1 MYIPEKDMQD
11 TYGFKYDKKKNL
23 DRIDNHIITLLQKD
37 GRISNTDIAK
47 KLKISEATVRTR
59 LKRLIKDEYI
69 QIVAV
74 SNPFKLGFGIT
85 GDLYIHVDMKKID
98 VVIQELKKIKELW
111 YIVMTTGEQNINAEF
126 VVTTLEELNDLVYNK
141 ISRIDGILRVETSI
155 IMKYIKRKYDFG
167 TAYGQ

>member
-1 MYIPEKDMQD
+1 MQNSN
-11 TYGFKYDKKKNL
+11 GSKYNKKKIL
-23 DRIDNHIITLLQKD
+23 DHIDNHIITLLQKD

-59 LKRLIKDEYI
+59 LKRLIEDEYI

-74 SNPFKLGFGIT
+74 SNPFKLGFEIT

-98 VVIQELKKIKELW
+98 PVIMELKKIKELW

-141 ISRIDGILRVETSI
+141 ISKIEGILRVETSI

-167 TAYGQ
+167 TAYKYA